1 MNLINY
7 IVIVLVAI
15 VSVILDT
22 SYFSFLEIWHAT
34 VLITFQILI
43 VLAIIGFRQHL
54 QFFAAFAILLYAIF
68 SSVPLYFLIVA
79 FLGIPL
85 LVIYLKSKITYESN
99 FPVILLSFLIINM
112 IFQLGLVG
120 ATFSISAA
128 AMTSV
133 ASFSLINTVVGLV
146 IYYIVNYLK
155 LTFRLEE
162 RQ

>member
-54 QFFAAFAILLYAIF
+54 QFFAAIAILLYAIF

-112 IFQLGLVG
+112 VFQLGLVG
-120 ATFSISAA
+120 ATFNISAA

-133 ASFSLINTVVGLV
+133 ASFSLINTVAGLV

-162 RQ
+162 R